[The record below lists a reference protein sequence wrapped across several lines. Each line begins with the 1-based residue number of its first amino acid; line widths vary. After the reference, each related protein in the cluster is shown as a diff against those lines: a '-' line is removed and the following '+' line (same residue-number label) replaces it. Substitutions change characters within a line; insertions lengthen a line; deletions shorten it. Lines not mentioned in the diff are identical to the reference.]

1 MPATIQVHDKHFE
14 ILLKQTQIEERIAE
28 MASEIA
34 QDYEG
39 KKPIFLAILNGSF
52 MFAAHL
58 LKTMSIPCEITFV
71 RVSSYQNTSST
82 GQVTE
87 VLGLRENLSGRNVVV
102 LEDIIDTGVT
112 MSQILPQLASQNPE
126 SLEVVSLFQ
135 KPEALKCPLNV
146 KYLGF
151 PIENRFIIGY
161 GLDYNGLGRNLGD
174 LYVLKEKV

>member
-1 MPATIQVHDKHFE
+1 MPATIQVHDKYFE
-14 ILLKQTQIEERIAE
+14 ILLEQTQIEERIAT
-28 MASEIA
+28 MALQIA
-34 QDYEG
+34 KDYEG
-39 KKPIFLAILNGSF
+39 KNPIFLAILNGSF
-52 MFAAHL
+52 MFAAQL
-58 LKTMSIPCEITFV
+58 LKTMPIPCEITFV
-71 RVSSYQNTSST
+71 RVASYKNTTST

-87 VLGLRENLSGRNVVV
+87 VLGLQENLQGRDVIV

-112 MSQILPQLASQNPE
+112 MSQILPQLKAQAPD

-151 PIENRFIIGY
+151 PIANRFIIGY

-174 LYVLKEKV
+174 LYVLKEE